1 MRANVA
7 FFGAFGYELDLTA
20 LSQRGRELVALQ
32 VAFVKQYRQLL
43 QFGTFWRLRSP
54 FEGNETA
61 WMTVSPDRSTALVG
75 DYRVLQQ
82 ANAGYR
88 RLPLAGLDPDRL
100 YQVTRLGSGAQP
112 AGAPLT
118 AYGDE
123 LMAAG
128 LVTTGEDPAAE
139 GDFVSRLYLLQPA
152 EL

>member
-1 MRANVA
+1 MAR
-7 FFGAFGYELDLTA
+7 
-20 LSQRGRELVALQ
+20 Q

-139 GDFVSRLYLLQPA
+139 GSLQCMRRRGVRVQPDAEKPRLGRPDRGRREARYYSSAGWSR
-152 EL
+152 